1 LAKKLKLGLAFAGGG
16 PLGAIYEIGALTALS
31 EALDGLN
38 FNEADIYVGVSA
50 GGFVAAGLAN
60 GFSPQAMCR
69 LFIESEE
76 ALTDSHDP
84 PFNPVLLLQPA
95 LQEYWYRLRRLPGL
109 TRQAFWRYLTQ
120 RSTLGSSLE
129 PLSQLIP
136 TGLFSNERIDQY
148 LADLFSRP
156 GRSNDF
162 RKLRH
167 KLVLIATDLDA
178 GVAVEFGTPDLK
190 HIPISRAVQASA
202 ALPGLFPPVEIEGR
216 YFVDG
221 ALKKTLHASVALR
234 EGVNLLIALNPLVP
248 YESHPRSGSTGP
260 SAHSHSLIEGGL
272 PIVLAQTFRS
282 IVHSRMETGMARYK
296 KLYPEADIVL
306 IEPNRTDA
314 DMFFTNMF
322 SYSSRRH
329 LCEHAYQKTRHELKC
344 RASELEPLFAKY
356 GVKLN
361 LKVLNDASLTLVRQ
375 ITPVDRR
382 LTTLGRTTSQL
393 ERRLDDL
400 EKKLRLLKH
409 RAESA

>member
-1 LAKKLKLGLAFAGGG
+1 MAKSLKFGLAFAGGG

-31 EALDGLN
+31 EALEGLN

-50 GGFVAAGLAN
+50 GGFIAAGLAN
-60 GFSPQAMCR
+60 GITPHAMCR

-76 ALTDSHDP
+76 ALTAAHDP
-84 PFNPVLLLQPA
+84 PFNPILLLQPA
-95 LQEYWYRLRRLPGL
+95 LEEYWQRLRRLPDM
-109 TRQAFWRYLTQ
+109 TRQALWRYLTQ
-120 RSTLGSSLE
+120 RSTLGSSFE

-136 TGLFSNERIDQY
+136 TGLFSNERIDEY
-148 LADLFSRP
+148 LTGLFSRQ
-156 GRSNDF
+156 GRTNDF
-162 RKLRH
+162 RRLRH

-178 GVAVEFGTPDLK
+178 GAAVEFGAAGLA

-248 YESHPRSGSTGP
+248 YESHPGQETPEGHKHP
-260 SAHSHSLIEGGL
+260 TSLVEGGL
-272 PIVLAQTFRS
+272 PAVMAQTFRS
-282 IVHSRMETGMARYK
+282 IVHSRMEIGMARYE
-296 KLYPEADIVL
+296 KLYPKADIVL

-322 SYSSRRH
+322 SYSSRRY
-329 LCEHAYQKTRHELKC
+329 LCEHAYQKTRDELRQ
-344 RASELEPLFAKY
+344 RANTLAPLLARH

-361 LKVLNDASLTLVRQ
+361 RKVLDDTSLRLVRQ
-375 ITPVDRR
+375 LTPIDRR
-382 LTTLGRTTSQL
+382 LTSLGRATSQL
-393 ERRLDDL
+393 ERGLDDL
-400 EKKLRLLKH
+400 DRKMRLLKH
-409 RAESA
+409 RLGAT